1 MKSYTHLNHLLF
13 FLICNFLFSCK
24 SEENVDN
31 ETEQGP
37 PVFQMTDV
45 GPETVPLINKEVE
58 RIVREMNSYESKGP
72 ITVKHYNGL
81 AEMTLYNLNG
91 VPIVIKTQ
99 KAQTEQW
106 FFLYNRRV
114 IYLRELIY
122 GEKSLIE
129 NKFYYSN
136 TGMIHAVQ
144 KEAQNQAALAS
155 VKPESF
161 RKGFK
166 KDYRSS
172 VQEVNL
178 LVFRFLYGDI

>member
-1 MKSYTHLNHLLF
+1 MKFYTQLNHLLL
-13 FLICNFLFSCK
+13 FLICSSLYSCK
-24 SEENVDN
+24 SDKSIEN
-31 ETEQGP
+31 ETEKGP

-58 RIVREMNSYESKGP
+58 RIVKEMNTYEVKGP
-72 ITVKHYNGL
+72 ITVKHLDGL
-81 AEMTLYNLNG
+81 AEMTLYNLSG
-91 VPIVIKTQ
+91 IPVVIKTQ

-122 GEKSLIE
+122 EESSLTE

-136 TGMIHAVQ
+136 TGMINAVQ
-144 KEAQNQAALAS
+144 KEAKDQSELPKVEPS
-155 VKPESF
+155 KF

-166 KDYRSS
+166 KDYRLN
-172 VQEVNL
+172 VQEVNF
-178 LVFRFLYGDI
+178 LVISFLYGDL

>member
-1 MKSYTHLNHLLF
+1 MKFYTQLNHLLL
-13 FLICNFLFSCK
+13 FLICSYLYGCK
-24 SEENVDN
+24 SDESIEN
-31 ETEQGP
+31 ETEKGP

-58 RIVREMNSYESKGP
+58 RIVKEMNTYEVKGP
-72 ITVKHYNGL
+72 ITVKQEEGL

-91 VPIVIKTQ
+91 VPVVIKTQ

-122 GEKSLIE
+122 DEHSLTE

-136 TGMIHAVQ
+136 SGMINAVQ
-144 KEAQNQAALAS
+144 KEAENQAELPKIEPS
-155 VKPESF
+155 KL

-166 KDYRSS
+166 KDYRFD
-172 VQEVNL
+172 VREVNFM
-178 LVFRFLYGDI
+178 VIGFLYGDL